1 MAIQEGVAGTAVR
14 APHDR
19 AAWRGHGPAT
29 QLWVLT
35 GRQVRAMYGDRR
47 LALFGLLQPLIML
60 LLLSQVFGSMTRPSQ
75 LPHGVPYIDYLMPA
89 LLVTTG
95 ISSAQLAGIGLVKD
109 MHNGIVARFR
119 TLPVRLPLVLAA
131 RSLAD
136 LLRIFT
142 ELVVLL
148 VFATA
153 VLGFRPDGGAAGA
166 VAALLL
172 STFVIWGLIWVFI
185 ALAAWLR
192 KVEVMSSISVF
203 FMFPLMFASSAFVPL
218 DNLPT
223 WLRAVAQV
231 NPVTHAVSGA
241 RRLALGWELGFAVP
255 GALGAGAVVLAV
267 AGFVAVRCFSRPPHE

>member
-1 MAIQEGVAGTAVR
+1 MAIQERVADTAVR

-35 GRQVRAMYGDRR
+35 GRQIRAMYGDRR
-47 LALFGLLQPLIML
+47 LALFGLVQPLIML
-60 LLLSQVFGSMTRPSQ
+60 LLLSQVFGSMTSPAQ

-109 MHNGIVARFR
+109 MQNGIVARFR

-148 VFATA
+148 VFGTA
-153 VLGFRPDGGAAGA
+153 VLGFRPDGGVPGA

-172 STFVIWGLIWVFI
+172 ATFVIWSLIWVFI

-218 DNLPT
+218 DNLPG
-223 WLRAVAQV
+223 WLRVVAQV

-241 RRLALGWELGFAVP
+241 RRLALGWDLGSAVP
-255 GALGAGAVVLAV
+255 GALGAGAVVLAG
-267 AGFVAVRCFSRPPHE
+267 AGFVAVRCFSRPPNE